1 MLLRTY
7 LHGKIH
13 NIRLTDKNVNYVGS
27 ITLGPEFLEASGIGV
42 HEAVHI
48 VNVENGERFITYV
61 LPGGKPGECT
71 LNGGAARLAEV
82 GDKLIVMA
90 FAQSDKPLEPKVAL
104 VNEHNQLIGVT
115 TTTRAKN
122 SREK

>member
-7 LHGKIH
+7 LLGKIH

-27 ITLGPEFLEASGIGV
+27 ITLGPEFLQAAGIQA
-42 HEAVHI
+42 HEAVHV
-48 VNVENGERFITYV
+48 VNVDTGARLMTYV

-82 GDKLIVMA
+82 GDKLIIMA
-90 FAQSDKPLEPKVAL
+90 FAQSDRPCKPKVAM
-104 VNEHNQLIGVT
+104 VGERNHIEGVLG
-115 TTTRAKN
+115 
-122 SREK
+122 SEGEGGG

>member
-7 LHGKIH
+7 LFGKIH

-27 ITLGPEFLEASGIGV
+27 ITLGPEFLQASGIQV
-42 HEAVHI
+42 NEAVQV

-82 GDKLIVMA
+82 GDKLIVMS
-90 FAQSDKPLEPKVAL
+90 FAQSDKPIQPQVAMVGEQNKL
-104 VNEHNQLIGVT
+104 MRVT
-115 TTTRAKN
+115 TTGGG
-122 SREK
+122 

>member
-27 ITLGPEFLEASGIGV
+27 ITLGPEFLEAAGIQV
-42 HEAVHI
+42 NEAVHV

-61 LPGGKPGECT
+61 LPNGKPGECT
-71 LNGGAARLAEV
+71 LNGGAARMAEV

-104 VNEHNQLIGVT
+104 VSEQNKLQGVT
-115 TTTRAKN
+115 TTAKQKN
-122 SREK
+122 

>member
-7 LHGKIH
+7 LSGKIH

-27 ITLGPEFLEASGIGV
+27 ITLGPEFLAASGIQH
-42 HEAVHI
+42 HEAVHV
-48 VNVENGERFITYV
+48 VNVESGARFLTYV

-82 GDKLIVMA
+82 GDRLIVMA
-90 FAQSDKPLEPKVAL
+90 FAQSDKPIEPKIAMVGEQNRL
-104 VNEHNQLIGVT
+104 SGV
-115 TTTRAKN
+115 
-122 SREK
+122 SPGEGGG

>member
-7 LHGKIH
+7 LLGKIH

-27 ITLGPEFLEASGIGV
+27 ITLGPEFLQASGIQV
-42 HEAVHI
+42 NEAVQI

-71 LNGGAARLAEV
+71 LNGGAARLAEL

-90 FAQSDKPLEPKVAL
+90 FAQSDKPIEPKVAMVGEQNKL
-104 VNEHNQLIGVT
+104 MRVT
-115 TTTRAKN
+115 TTTGGG
-122 SREK
+122 

>member
-7 LHGKIH
+7 LLGKIH

-27 ITLGPEFLEASGIGV
+27 ITLGPEFLEASGIQV
-42 HEAVHI
+42 NEAVQI

-71 LNGGAARLAEV
+71 LNGGAARLAEI
-82 GDKLIVMA
+82 GDKLIVMS
-90 FAQSDKPLEPKVAL
+90 FAQSDKPIEPKVAMVSEQNKL
-104 VNEHNQLIGVT
+104 LSVT
-115 TTTRAKN
+115 TTAHSK
-122 SREK
+122 K

>member
-1 MLLRTY
+1 MVLRTY
-7 LHGKIH
+7 LLGKIH

-27 ITLGPEFLEASGIGV
+27 ITLGPEFLQASGIQV

-48 VNVENGERFITYV
+48 VNVDNGARFMTYV
-61 LPGGKPGECT
+61 LPGGRPGECT

-90 FAQSDKPLEPKVAL
+90 FAQSEKPITPKMAMIGEQNRIQRISRDEA
-104 VNEHNQLIGVT
+104 NEGGG
-115 TTTRAKN
+115 
-122 SREK
+122 

>member
-1 MLLRTY
+1 MVLRTY
-7 LHGKIH
+7 LLGKIH

-27 ITLGPEFLEASGIGV
+27 ITLGPEFLEASGIRV
-42 HEAVHI
+42 HEAVHV
-48 VNVENGERFITYV
+48 VNVTTGARLMTYV

-90 FAQSDKPLEPKVAL
+90 FAQSETPVVPKTAM
-104 VNEHNQLIGVT
+104 VNEQNRIERVSTEEG
-115 TTTRAKN
+115 
-122 SREK
+122 SEGGG